1 MWPQMRYCSI
11 YSTSRD
17 ADSPFVL
24 ARTRRRWEVWEISQ
38 NRVQE
43 LEEETKKQS
52 KKGLPSITNGDILVL
67 DKELINTCD
76 DEAVEFF
83 IQYKLRKVWKPKMI
97 LVVDKKYTMMG
108 SARKHDD
115 SRSIFTE
122 NQAITEI
129 ATDHLILDI
138 TLAGNRLGFDSTKIV
153 SSILDES
160 DVKLE
165 SLFDSK

>member
-1 MWPQMRYCSI
+1 
-11 YSTSRD
+11 
-17 ADSPFVL
+17 
-24 ARTRRRWEVWEISQ
+24 
-38 NRVQE
+38 
-43 LEEETKKQS
+43 
-52 KKGLPSITNGDILVL
+52 
-67 DKELINTCD
+67 
-76 DEAVEFF
+76 
-83 IQYKLRKVWKPKMI
+83 MI

-160 DVKLE
+160 DVNLE
-165 SLFDSK
+165 SLFESK